1 MLDIRGGDLVG
12 YRVIFETP
20 SIVRMGDVVYIMR
33 CCCGGYEYEYGGWL
47 VGWLVGVARK
57 VLLSRGTADR
67 VVSRAI
73 FAPRCP
79 EQGNRKAPETSQD
92 SHYFEARGV

>member
-1 MLDIRGGDLVG
+1 MSYILC
-12 YRVIFETP
+12 
-20 SIVRMGDVVYIMR
+20 VVVVAATSMSMV
-33 CCCGGYEYEYGGWL
+33 